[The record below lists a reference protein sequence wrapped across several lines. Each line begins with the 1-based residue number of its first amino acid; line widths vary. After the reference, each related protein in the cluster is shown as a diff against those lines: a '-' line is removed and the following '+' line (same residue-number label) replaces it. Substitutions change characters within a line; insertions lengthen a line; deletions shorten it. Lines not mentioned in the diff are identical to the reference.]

1 VERAYARE
9 LKGRVRSRI
18 DELLQST
25 GLGLSLG
32 AMGIG
37 ARLQFE
43 PRGDPLPALHAL
55 LDLPLRFER
64 LGGTRVLVV
73 FDEFQDIVKV
83 REMDAILRG
92 HIQHQGE
99 VASYVFAGSEATL
112 MRRLFE
118 ERERPLY
125 GQAVPMRLG
134 RLADED
140 IAAYVAERF
149 RGTGRDVGEA
159 LGPLLATAGGH
170 PQRAMLL
177 AHRLWAGTEPGTPAT
192 LATWDAA
199 RDAALAEVGPELE
212 ARWSRFSPVEQKT
225 LRAVV
230 AGAGSPYRTAV
241 LERLD
246 LRKASAQQALKNLRA
261 RADVEAA
268 ERGYALVDPLL
279 ALWIERLAEGDAAE

>member
-1 VERAYARE
+1 VA
-9 LKGRVRSRI
+9 
-18 DELLQST
+18 
-25 GLGLSLG
+25 
-32 AMGIG
+32 
-37 ARLQFE
+37 
-43 PRGDPLPALHAL
+43 
-55 LDLPLRFER
+55 
-64 LGGTRVLVV
+64 

-99 VASYVFAGSEATL
+99 VASYIFAGSEATL

-134 RLADED
+134 RLADAD

-149 RGTGRDVGEA
+149 RGTGRDIGEA
-159 LGPLLATAGGH
+159 LGPLLETARGH

-177 AHRLWAGTEPGTPAT
+177 AHRLWAAAEPGTPARRT
-192 LATWDAA
+192 DWDAA
-199 RDAALAEVGPELE
+199 LGAALAELEPELE
-212 ARWSRFSPVEQKT
+212 ARWARFSAVEQKT

-230 AGAGSPYRTAV
+230 AGGGSPYRRAV

-246 LRKASAQQALKNLRA
+246 LRKASAQQGLKNLRA
-261 RADVEAA
+261 RADVELL

-279 ALWIERLAEGDAAE
+279 AVWIERLADGELSVE